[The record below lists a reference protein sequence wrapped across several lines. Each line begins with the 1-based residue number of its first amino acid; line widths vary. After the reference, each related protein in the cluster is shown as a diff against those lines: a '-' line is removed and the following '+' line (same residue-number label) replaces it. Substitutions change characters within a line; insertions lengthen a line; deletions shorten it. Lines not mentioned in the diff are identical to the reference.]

1 MKSGI
6 SSNGD
11 CKPVLS
17 LPEMPEIRHLVS
29 AACLRVVIR
38 LHCSPASETEK
49 ADGSQENHV
58 NILTPLRG
66 HNADWSSVKWKISIS
81 LNLMTSS

>member
-29 AACLRVVIR
+29 AACLRVVIH

-49 ADGSQENHV
+49 ADGS
-58 NILTPLRG
+58 
-66 HNADWSSVKWKISIS
+66 
-81 LNLMTSS
+81 